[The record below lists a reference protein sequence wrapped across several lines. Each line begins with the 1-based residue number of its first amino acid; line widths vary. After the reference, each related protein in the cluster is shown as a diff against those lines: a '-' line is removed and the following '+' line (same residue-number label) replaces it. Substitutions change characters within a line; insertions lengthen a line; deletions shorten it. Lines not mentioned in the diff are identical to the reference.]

1 MPYADDFRRTELLQR
16 VCECARWRLGEE
28 QAAAIAPYLHQY
40 YARVPLDDIADR
52 GPDALFGAA
61 FAHWRLGQQRQ
72 VGTPVVRVYN
82 PRLDEHGWQCGHSVV
97 EIVTDDMPFLV
108 DSVTVELNR
117 RDLGVDL
124 IIHPVLS
131 IRRDARGRLETLL
144 EPGAPSDEGRPESF
158 MHFEVTRQP
167 VGALAGIAAG
177 VASVLA
183 DVRAAVDDWLPMR
196 GQLDEVTNGL
206 AADAAFVAEAEIA
219 EARAFLEWI
228 RENNFTF
235 LGYRAYDFPDVAGV
249 RITRVGP
256 GGLGLL
262 RDETILV
269 LDDLRADA
277 PVPPAVAVFLGR
289 DELLAVSKAHRRS
302 TVHRP
307 VHMDTIVVKRLDEQG
322 RPCGQHMFTGLFSA
336 AAYNRSARNIP
347 LLRRKLARVLE
358 RAGFEP
364 RSHDGRALAN
374 IVETFPRDELF
385 QVTDDQL
392 FDVALGILHL
402 QQRQRVALFLRR
414 DDFDRFMS
422 CLVFVPRDRY
432 TTQLRL
438 AIQAIL
444 ERAFAGKLSAH
455 YMQVGDAPLARLHII
470 VQTAPGRIPPFDVR
484 DLEAEIVAAS
494 HSWSDHLL
502 AALEAALGEE
512 EGRQLHLRYREA
524 FPLGYRERFNGE
536 QAIADIRAIEL
547 ALADGQLGL
556 ALYRPFAA
564 ADMQFRLKAYQ
575 RDQPIVLSHA
585 LPILEHLGLRVV
597 DEVPHAVRVHD
608 ERQRTVMIHDFGL
621 ETQGGAAIVLSE
633 VADRF
638 RQAFLAVWEGRVE
651 SDGLNALVI
660 SAGLTIDQAGI
671 LRAYSKYLRQAG
683 IPFTQAYLER
693 VLNAHPAIAGTIVR
707 LFLALFDPDAEGD
720 PEGRAAP
727 LRWGIAAALDEVAS
741 AEDDRILRRFL
752 NLVEATL
759 RTNYFQT
766 DGNGQPKPYLS
777 IKLDSR
783 KVDDLPLPRPMLE
796 VFVYSPGVEG
806 IHLRGG
812 KVARGGIRW
821 SDRREDFRT
830 EVLGLMKAQMVKNAV
845 IVPVGAKGG
854 FVVKRP
860 PDPSGRE
867 AWQAEGIACYRTL
880 ITGLLDLTDNLTG
893 AGVVAPPRVVRRDG
907 DDPYLV
913 VAADKGTATFSD
925 VANGI
930 AAEYG
935 FWLGDAFA
943 SGGSRG
949 YDHKAMGITARGAW
963 EGVKRHFREMG
974 RDIQREAFT
983 VVGVGDMSG
992 DVFGNAMLLSPHIRL
1007 IAAFDHRHI
1016 LVDPDPDPAAALAER
1031 QRLFHLPRSTWE
1043 SYGRANMSAGGE
1055 VFDRSAK
1062 MLVLTPQIRARFGI
1076 DAERLT
1082 PNQLIRELLRA
1093 EVDLLWFGGIGTFV
1107 KAADESHGEV
1117 GDRANDAVRVDA
1129 RELRCKVI
1137 GEGANLGVTQL
1148 GRVEF
1153 ARADGRINTD
1163 FIDNSA
1169 GVDCSDHEVNIKIL
1183 LDAVVAEGDLTT
1195 KQRNQLLVEMTDEV
1209 ATLVL
1214 RDNYLQTQAI
1224 SLAEAEGF
1232 AGLDAHAR
1240 LAHLLERQGRLNRA
1254 VEFLP
1259 DEEALTERAALR
1271 QGLTRPELAVLFSY
1285 CKIWLND
1292 QILASDLPDDPQLA
1306 VDLVHYFPSAL
1317 RDRFRA
1323 PIARHRLKRELIAS
1337 SITNSLIN
1345 RMGGTFVVDISEKTG
1360 MPPVDIARAY
1370 IIARD
1375 VFAARDLWWD
1385 IEAQDGVIPA
1395 VVQGALHREVQRLV
1409 ERGTLWFLSN
1419 GGTPLAISANVAAFE
1434 QPLARLSGRLADV
1447 IPEKIA
1453 QRIADRS
1460 GHWRAQG
1467 APVALADKI
1476 ATLGVLPSGCD
1487 IIRIASARGIE
1498 PEVVARLYFSIG
1510 QQLGFGWLRDSAQNL
1525 SAAGYWQRL
1534 AASAVIEELYA
1545 HQRDVTL
1552 KVLGGAGDAGDGAFE
1567 EWSRSRQSALDR
1579 SRALLTELE
1588 AAKDVDLA
1596 MLAVASRQLRALTE
1610 S

>member
-1 MPYADDFRRTELLQR
+1 LDRGDEK
-16 VCECARWRLGEE
+16 
-28 QAAAIAPYLHQY
+28 I
-40 YARVPLDDIADR
+40 ARVTSGSGL
-52 GPDALFGAA
+52 
-61 FAHWRLGQQRQ
+61 
-72 VGTPVVRVYN
+72 
-82 PRLDEHGWQCGHSVV
+82 
-97 EIVTDDMPFLV
+97 
-108 DSVTVELNR
+108 
-117 RDLGVDL
+117 
-124 IIHPVLS
+124 
-131 IRRDARGRLETLL
+131 
-144 EPGAPSDEGRPESF
+144 
-158 MHFEVTRQP
+158 
-167 VGALAGIAAG
+167 GALRDPA
-177 VASVLA
+177 VLL
-183 DVRAAVDDWLPMR
+183 W
-196 GQLDEVTNGL
+196 
-206 AADAAFVAEAEIA
+206 
-219 EARAFLEWI
+219 
-228 RENNFTF
+228 
-235 LGYRAYDFPDVAGV
+235 
-249 RITRVGP
+249 
-256 GGLGLL
+256 
-262 RDETILV
+262 
-269 LDDLRADA
+269 DDLRDGASI
-277 PVPPAVAVFLGR
+277 PPAVAAFLAR
-289 DELLAVSKAHRRS
+289 DDLIAVSKSQRRS
-302 TVHRP
+302 TVHRS
-307 VHMDTIVVKRLDEQG
+307 VLMDSIVVKRFDEAR
-322 RPCGQHMFTGLFSA
+322 RPNGEYIFAGLFSA
-336 AAYNRSARNIP
+336 KVYNRSAHSIP

-358 RAGFEP
+358 RSGFEP
-364 RSHDGRALAN
+364 RSHDARVLAN

-385 QVTDDQL
+385 QVSDDQL
-392 FDVALGILHL
+392 HEVSLGILQL
-402 QQRQRVALFLRR
+402 EQRQRVALFLRR
-414 DDFDRFMS
+414 DDFDRFIS
-422 CLVFVPRDRY
+422 CLVFVPRDRF

-444 ERAFAGKLSAH
+444 ERAFAGKVAAQYTQL
-455 YMQVGDAPLARLHII
+455 GDAPLARLHIL
-470 VQTAPGRIPPFDVR
+470 VQTVPDQIPPFDR
-484 DLEAEIVAAS
+484 KDLEAEIVAAAR
-494 HSWSDHLL
+494 SWSDHLL
-502 AALEAALGEE
+502 AALEAAHGEE
-512 EGRQLHLRYREA
+512 EGCRLHLRYRDA
-524 FPLGYRERFNGE
+524 FPLGYRERFNAE
-536 QAIADIRAIEL
+536 QAIADIQAIEL
-547 ALADGQLGL
+547 ALAGGQLGM

-564 ADMQFRLKAYQ
+564 ADMQFRLKVYQ

-597 DEVPHAVRVHD
+597 DEVPHAVRVRG

-621 ETQGGAAIVLSE
+621 ETQSGAAIELSE

-651 SDGLNALVI
+651 SDRLNALVT
-660 SAGLTIDQAGI
+660 SAGLTVNQAGI

-720 PEGRAAP
+720 PESRAAP
-727 LRWGIAAALDEVAS
+727 MRAGIAAALDEVAS

-766 DGNGQPKPYLS
+766 DSDGQPKPYLS

-783 KVDDLPLPRPMLE
+783 KVDDLPLPRPMVE
-796 VFVYSPGVEG
+796 VFVYSPRVEG

-860 PDPSGRE
+860 PDPSDRE
-867 AWQAEGIACYRTL
+867 AWQAEGIACYSTL

-893 AGVVAPPRVVRRDG
+893 AGVVPPPCIVRRDG

-925 VANGI
+925 IANGI
-930 AAEYG
+930 AAEYD

-974 RDIQREAFT
+974 RDIQQEEFT

-992 DVFGNAMLLSPHIRL
+992 DVFGNGMLLSPHIKL
-1007 IAAFDHRHI
+1007 LAAFDHRHI
-1016 LVDPDPDPAAALAER
+1016 FVDPDPDQAVALAER
-1031 QRLFHLPRSTWE
+1031 QRLFNLPRSTWE
-1043 SYGRANMSAGGE
+1043 SYDRTKMSVGGE
-1055 VFDRSAK
+1055 VFDRRAK
-1062 MLVLTPQIRARFGI
+1062 MLMLTPQIRARFGI

-1107 KAADESHGEV
+1107 KCADESHAEA
-1117 GDRANDAVRVDA
+1117 GDRANDSVRVDA

-1137 GEGANLGVTQL
+1137 GEGANLGITQL
-1148 GRVEF
+1148 GRIEF
-1153 ARADGRINTD
+1153 ARAGGRINTD

-1195 KQRNQLLVEMTDEV
+1195 KQRNQLLVAMTDEV
-1209 ATLVL
+1209 AALVL

-1224 SLAEAEGF
+1224 SLTQAEGF
-1232 AGLDAHAR
+1232 GGLDAHAR
-1240 LAHLLERQGRLNRA
+1240 LTRLLERQGRLNRA

-1285 CKIWLND
+1285 CKVWLND
-1292 QILASDLPDDPQLA
+1292 EILASDLPDDQHLA
-1306 VDLVHYFPSAL
+1306 VDVVHYFPSAL

-1375 VFAARDLWWD
+1375 VFAVRDLWRD
-1385 IEAQDGVIPA
+1385 IEAQDGVVPA
-1395 VVQGALHREVQRLV
+1395 ATQGSLHREVQRLL
-1409 ERGTLWFLSN
+1409 EHGTLWFLRN
-1419 GGTPLAISANVAAFE
+1419 RKTPFDISANIAAFE
-1434 QPLARLSGRLADV
+1434 QPLARLSARLADV
-1447 IPEKIA
+1447 LPEKIK

-1460 GHWRAQG
+1460 GYWQAQG
-1467 APVALADKI
+1467 VPTALAERI
-1476 ATLGVLPSGCD
+1476 ANLTVLPSACD

-1498 PEVVARLYFSIG
+1498 AEGVARLYFSIG

-1525 SAAGYWQRL
+1525 SATGYWQRL
-1534 AASAVIEELYA
+1534 AASAMIEELYA

-1552 KVLGGAGDAGDGAFE
+1552 KVLASAGEPGDGTFE
-1567 EWSRSRQSALDR
+1567 AWSHPRQSALDR

-1588 AAKDVDLA
+1588 AAKDVDLS

>member
-1 MPYADDFRRTELLQR
+1 M
-16 VCECARWRLGEE
+16 
-28 QAAAIAPYLHQY
+28 
-40 YARVPLDDIADR
+40 
-52 GPDALFGAA
+52 
-61 FAHWRLGQQRQ
+61 
-72 VGTPVVRVYN
+72 
-82 PRLDEHGWQCGHSVV
+82 
-97 EIVTDDMPFLV
+97 
-108 DSVTVELNR
+108 
-117 RDLGVDL
+117 
-124 IIHPVLS
+124 
-131 IRRDARGRLETLL
+131 
-144 EPGAPSDEGRPESF
+144 
-158 MHFEVTRQP
+158 
-167 VGALAGIAAG
+167 
-177 VASVLA
+177 
-183 DVRAAVDDWLPMR
+183 
-196 GQLDEVTNGL
+196 
-206 AADAAFVAEAEIA
+206 
-219 EARAFLEWI
+219 
-228 RENNFTF
+228 
-235 LGYRAYDFPDVAGV
+235 
-249 RITRVGP
+249 
-256 GGLGLL
+256 
-262 RDETILV
+262 
-269 LDDLRADA
+269 
-277 PVPPAVAVFLGR
+277 
-289 DELLAVSKAHRRS
+289 
-302 TVHRP
+302 
-307 VHMDTIVVKRLDEQG
+307 
-322 RPCGQHMFTGLFSA
+322 
-336 AAYNRSARNIP
+336 
-347 LLRRKLARVLE
+347 
-358 RAGFEP
+358 
-364 RSHDGRALAN
+364 
-374 IVETFPRDELF
+374 
-385 QVTDDQL
+385 
-392 FDVALGILHL
+392 
-402 QQRQRVALFLRR
+402 
-414 DDFDRFMS
+414 
-422 CLVFVPRDRY
+422 
-432 TTQLRL
+432 
-438 AIQAIL
+438 
-444 ERAFAGKLSAH
+444 
-455 YMQVGDAPLARLHII
+455 
-470 VQTAPGRIPPFDVR
+470 
-484 DLEAEIVAAS
+484 
-494 HSWSDHLL
+494 
-502 AALEAALGEE
+502 
-512 EGRQLHLRYREA
+512 
-524 FPLGYRERFNGE
+524 
-536 QAIADIRAIEL
+536 
-547 ALADGQLGL
+547 
-556 ALYRPFAA
+556 
-564 ADMQFRLKAYQ
+564 
-575 RDQPIVLSHA
+575 
-585 LPILEHLGLRVV
+585 
-597 DEVPHAVRVHD
+597 
-608 ERQRTVMIHDFGL
+608 
-621 ETQGGAAIVLSE
+621 
-633 VADRF
+633 
-638 RQAFLAVWEGRVE
+638 
-651 SDGLNALVI
+651 
-660 SAGLTIDQAGI
+660 
-671 LRAYSKYLRQAG
+671 
-683 IPFTQAYLER
+683 
-693 VLNAHPAIAGTIVR
+693 LNAHPAIAGTIVR

-720 PEGRAAP
+720 PESRAAR
-727 LRWGIAAALDEVAS
+727 LRAGIAAALDEVAS

-759 RTNYFQT
+759 RTNYFRT
-766 DGNGQPKPYLS
+766 EGDGQPKPYLS

-783 KVDDLPLPRPMLE
+783 KVEDLPLPRPMVE
-796 VFVYSPGVEG
+796 VFVYSPRVEG

-854 FVVKRP
+854 FVVKRS
-860 PDPSGRE
+860 PDPSDRD

-880 ITGLLDLTDNLTG
+880 VTGLLDLTDNLTG
-893 AGVVAPPRVVRRDG
+893 AGIVAPPRVVRRDG

-925 VANGI
+925 IANGI
-930 AAEYG
+930 AAEYD

-943 SGGSRG
+943 SGGSQG

-974 RDIQREAFT
+974 RDIQREEFS

-1007 IAAFDHRHI
+1007 LAAFDHRHI
-1016 LVDPDPDPAAALAER
+1016 FVDPDPDPAAALAER
-1031 QRLFHLPRSTWE
+1031 QRLFHLPRSSWE
-1043 SYGRANMSAGGE
+1043 SYDRATMSAGGD
-1055 VFDRSAK
+1055 VFDRRAK

-1076 DAERLT
+1076 GAERLT

-1107 KAADESHGEV
+1107 KAAGELHV
-1117 GDRANDAVRVDA
+1117 EAGDRANDAVRVGA

-1153 ARADGRINTD
+1153 ARAGGRINTD

-1183 LDAVVAEGDLTT
+1183 LDAAVAEGDLTT
-1195 KQRNQLLVEMTDEV
+1195 KQRNQLLVAMTDEV
-1209 ATLVL
+1209 AALVL

-1224 SLAEAEGF
+1224 SLTEAEGF
-1232 AGLDAHAR
+1232 GGLDAHAR

-1292 QILASDLPDDPQLA
+1292 QMLASDLPDDPHLA
-1306 VDLVHYFPSAL
+1306 IDLVHYFPSAL
-1317 RDRFRA
+1317 RERFRA

-1375 VFAARDLWWD
+1375 VFAARDLWRD

-1395 VVQGALHREVQRLV
+1395 AVQGSLHREVQRLV
-1409 ERGTLWFLSN
+1409 ERGTLWFLRN
-1419 GGTPLAISANVAAFE
+1419 GGTPLAISANVAALE

-1447 IPEKIA
+1447 LPEKIA
-1453 QRIADRS
+1453 QRMADRS

-1476 ATLGVLPSGCD
+1476 ATLGVLPSACD
-1487 IIRIASARGIE
+1487 IIRIACARSIE

-1552 KVLGGAGDAGDGAFE
+1552 KVLAGAGDAGDGAFE